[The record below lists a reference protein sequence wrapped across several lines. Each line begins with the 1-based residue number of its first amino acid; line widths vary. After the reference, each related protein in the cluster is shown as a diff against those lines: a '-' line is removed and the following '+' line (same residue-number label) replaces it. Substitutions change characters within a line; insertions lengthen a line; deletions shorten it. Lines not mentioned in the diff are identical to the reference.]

1 MRRSAACVWEDSVT
15 DRDLK
20 KLKRQDLLKMLLD
33 TEEENRLLREDLD
46 KARQQLDSRRVAIS
60 ESGNLAEAAL
70 RLSGVFEDAQ
80 HAAEIYVHNIEQSC
94 REQEQKT
101 REIEEET
108 RQRIAQAEEQCGRM
122 EQECRERCESMIA
135 EAGRRAAQYE
145 ENVRL
150 WIREYLKKHPELLD
164 AFDKH
169 EKDGTEGSAVG

>member
-1 MRRSAACVWEDSVT
+1 MT

-33 TEEENRLLREDLD
+33 TEEENRQLREDLD
-46 KARQQLDSRRVAIS
+46 KARQQLDSRRIAIS

-80 HAAEIYVHNIEQSC
+80 HAAEIYVHNIEQAC
-94 REQEQKT
+94 REQEQKA
-101 REIEEET
+101 RETEEET
-108 RQRIAQAEEQCGRM
+108 RGQIARTEEKCGRM
-122 EQECRERCESMIA
+122 EQECRARCESMIA
-135 EAGRRAAQYE
+135 EASRRAAQYE